1 MYNNFDIFWRGIL
14 VILMLKIESVSF
26 LQGFQLDILL
36 SNGIAYVFDMK
47 PKLDK
52 VRFYDLNSWDIF
64 SNGQVKNNQ
73 IITWNDGTAIHLDE
87 ILPDICQ

>member
-1 MYNNFDIFWRGIL
+1 MYNNSDIFWREIL

-36 SNGIAYVFDMK
+36 SNGNKYIFDIN
-47 PKLDK
+47 PKLDTAG
-52 VRFYDLNSWDIF
+52 VYDLNSWDIF
-64 SNGQVKNNQ
+64 LNGQVKNNQ

-87 ILPDICQ
+87 ILSDICQ

>member
-1 MYNNFDIFWRGIL
+1 MYNNFDIFWREIL

-36 SNGIAYVFDMK
+36 SNGNTYIFDIN
-47 PKLDK
+47 PKLDT
-52 VRFYDLNSWDIF
+52 VGVYDLNSWDIF
-64 SNGQVKNNQ
+64 LNGQVKNNQ

>member
-1 MYNNFDIFWRGIL
+1 MYNNSDIFWREIL

-36 SNGIAYVFDMK
+36 SNGNTYIFDIN
-47 PKLDK
+47 PKLDT
-52 VRFYDLNSWDIF
+52 VGVYDLNSWDIF
-64 SNGQVKNNQ
+64 LNGQVKNNQ